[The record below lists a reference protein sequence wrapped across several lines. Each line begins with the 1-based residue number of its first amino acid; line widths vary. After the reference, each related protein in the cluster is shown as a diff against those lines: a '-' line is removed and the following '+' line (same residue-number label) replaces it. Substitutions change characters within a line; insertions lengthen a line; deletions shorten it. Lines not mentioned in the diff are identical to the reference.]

1 MSKRLNLERRK
12 LIEEH
17 LSSCWCLRRIAA
29 ALCVVASGVSREVSR
44 HGGAAVYRAGVAQER
59 AARMRAGVGHHRIHH
74 SPPDQGGLGADARQP
89 AATRQALLVP
99 RRTAGAIAQPHSEPR
114 PFFPAPVGALAPSSW
129 RIEPPARLPASPCR
143 ASMPAPTRRPRLG
156 ARHDPREKVGAN
168 VSRATARHR
177 RAHQP
182 APDENPPMAIPK
194 PSRQTIITPPG
205 GVALSM
211 TMCINPRPAPLT
223 DAGHS
228 LFAKNRITPRRF
240 GYNSPL

>member
-1 MSKRLNLERRK
+1 MRKRLNLERRK

-17 LSSCWCLRRIAA
+17 LSSGWCLRRIAS

-74 SPPDQGGLGADARQP
+74 SPPDQGGLGAHARQRGKP
-89 AATRQALLVP
+89 CLSRAERRAQA
-99 RRTAGAIAQPHSEPR
+99 HSEPR
-114 PFFPAPVGALAPSSW
+114 PFFPAPA
-129 RIEPPARLPASPCR
+129 AS
-143 ASMPAPTRRPRLG
+143 RRPG

-168 VSRATARHR
+168 VSRANARHR

-211 TMCINPRPAPLT
+211 TMCINPRPAQDRKAPPPL
-223 DAGHS
+223 
-228 LFAKNRITPRRF
+228 NIPR
-240 GYNSPL
+240 NSKF